1 MDIDKGK
8 PNYYSIIPASVRYDN
23 DLTPTAKLLYS
34 EITALSNKTGIC
46 FARDKYFAEI
56 YDVSDRV
63 IRKYLKQLKEKNYID
78 IEYEY
83 EGNTKKIKQR
93 KLYIISMEQKFHIYG
108 TKVPEDMEQ
117 KYHTYIDNNK
127 YINNKKENLKR
138 KVLDNN
144 NLSLKIKESLIEWLN
159 YKNYSYK
166 ELGLTKLISQVEN
179 YLKNYTEEELID
191 VIDKSIAN
199 NYQGIVFEK
208 LNNKTKKTNYQPTM
222 TKSDDGVFHIV

>member
-1 MDIDKGK
+1 MNNDTEK
-8 PNYYSIIPASVRYDN
+8 PNYYSIIPSIVRYDT

-46 FARDKYFAEI
+46 FARDKYFADI

-63 IRKYLKQLKEKNYID
+63 IRKYLKQLKDKKYIE

-93 KLYIISMEQKFHIYG
+93 KISIISMEQKFHIYG
-108 TKVPEDMEQ
+108 TNVPEDMEQ
-117 KYHTYIDNNK
+117 KFHTYIDNNK

-138 KVLDNN
+138 KVLDND
-144 NLSLKIKESLIEWLN
+144 NLSLKIKDSLIEWLN
-159 YKNYSYK
+159 YKNYNYK
-166 ELGLTKLISQVEN
+166 EIGLTKLISQVEN
-179 YLKNYTEEELID
+179 CLKNYTEDEVIE
-191 VIDKSIAN
+191 VIDKSMAS

-208 LNNKTKKTNYQPTM
+208 LNNKAKKTKYQPTV
-222 TKSDDGVFHIV
+222 TKSDDGVFHIE

>member
-1 MDIDKGK
+1 MNNDTEK
-8 PNYYSIIPASVRYDN
+8 PNYYSIIPSIVRYDT

-46 FARDKYFAEI
+46 FARDKYFADI

-63 IRKYLKQLKEKNYID
+63 IRKYLKQLKDKKYIE

-93 KLYIISMEQKFHIYG
+93 KISIISMEQKFHIYG
-108 TKVPEDMEQ
+108 TNVPEDMEQ
-117 KYHTYIDNNK
+117 KFHTYIDNNK

-138 KVLDNN
+138 KVLDND
-144 NLSLKIKESLIEWLN
+144 NLSLKIKDSLIEWLN
-159 YKNYSYK
+159 YKNYNYK
-166 ELGLTKLISQVEN
+166 ELGLTKLITQIQN
-179 YLKNYTEEELID
+179 HLRNHTEEELIE
-191 VIDKSIAN
+191 VIDISIAN

-208 LNNKTKKTNYQPTM
+208 LYNKPKKTKYQPTV
-222 TKSDDGVFHIV
+222 TKSDDGVFHIE